1 VGQARGEPSPG
12 AALDILD
19 VSARYPGGGVHA
31 VVHATLRV
39 EPAQVVA
46 ILGANGAGKST
57 LLRVAAGLLAPEQGE
72 VRICGRSTVSLSRRE
87 LSRQVALVVQSES
100 AATGFSV
107 RDVVAMGRSPH
118 QGRWMRESTGDRA
131 AVDEALERCDLARV
145 ADRTVETLSGGE
157 QRRVAIARALAQDPR
172 LLLLDEPAV
181 FLDVRHRLE
190 LHDLLGDIVSRRRMA
205 CLVATHDLD
214 TASRLASGVVLM
226 REGRIV
232 AAGAPDDVL
241 TPAALKDVLGVEVD
255 TGVHAA
261 SGQRYFLPRASLTAP
276 YQPPD
281 ARASRAPPRP

>member
-1 VGQARGEPSPG
+1 MV
-12 AALDILD
+12 D
-19 VSARYPGGGVHA
+19 VSARYPGGHVHA
-31 VVHATLRV
+31 VVDATLRV
-39 EPAQVVA
+39 EPAEVVA

-57 LLRVAAGLLAPEQGE
+57 LLRVAAGLLAPDRGQVHIG
-72 VRICGRSTVSLSRRE
+72 GRSTGSLNRRE
-87 LSRQVALVVQSES
+87 LSRRVGLVPQSES
-100 AATGFSV
+100 TATGFAV

-118 QGRWMRESTGDRA
+118 QGPWMHESADDRA
-131 AVDEALERCDLARV
+131 AVDEAIERCDLVTV
-145 ADRTVETLSGGE
+145 AHRTVETLSGGE

-172 LLLLDEPAV
+172 LLLLDEPAA

-190 LHDLLGDIVSRRRMA
+190 LHDLLGDIVSHRRIA

-214 TASRLASGVVLM
+214 AASHLASRVVLM

-241 TPAALKDVLGVEVD
+241 TPAALRDALGVEVD

-276 YQPPD
+276 CRPPD
-281 ARASRAPPRP
+281 ARASRAPRRP

>member
-1 VGQARGEPSPG
+1 M
-12 AALDILD
+12 
-19 VSARYPGGGVHA
+19 SARYPGGGVHA
-31 VVHATLRV
+31 VVHVTLRV

-57 LLRVAAGLLAPEQGE
+57 LLRVAAGLLAPDQGE
-72 VRICGRSTVSLSRRE
+72 VRIGGRSTLSLSPRE
-87 LSRQVALVVQSES
+87 LSRHVALVPQSE
-100 AATGFSV
+100 AAAIGFSV

-118 QGRWMRESTGDRA
+118 QGRWMRESVGDRA
-131 AVDEALERCDLARV
+131 AVDEALKRCDLVRV

-190 LHDLLGDIVSRRRMA
+190 LHDLLGDVVSRRRMA

-241 TPAALKDVLGVEVD
+241 TPSALKDVLGVEVD

-276 YQPPD
+276 CQPPD
-281 ARASRAPPRP
+281 ARASRAPRRR